1 MLNRDT
7 DYVNVFCR
15 NLPEPVYGYRSG
27 LTVYEE
33 RFLNDTLIAGGW
45 NAAGYPLDV
54 LSSGRT
60 FIDHTLFKW
69 VEICDPSVF
78 HVELDGQCV
87 DYMLEIKDF
96 QTVEM
101 ENGSKESILTLKSK
115 IMPAEIEVHTLLD
128 GTPVLTR
135 WLAIK
140 NNADRPMRLS
150 RLSVF
155 CGALQQ
161 MKRIREK
168 NPEGFSDDIYEI
180 GYFDDPEKEKEG
192 DIVWKPLPRNKT
204 AIGGRFSEGRF
215 RHPAFFLK
223 NKLNGEIFFGQMEWS
238 GGYEI
243 SIGNL
248 VYQSCSDVTITLDMA
263 ITGFSPLRVI
273 EPGEYFVSPR
283 VCIGSLFGTV
293 DDAVNAMYD
302 HIRKS
307 VLNLPEASGD
317 ACLVGS
323 GMGPEHDMS
332 VETTKRFV
340 DQMADCGAELF
351 IVDAGWFCPPGQHR
365 GWFPKVGNWYPDQ
378 DRYPNGINEIVDYV
392 HGKGMK
398 FGLWMEP
405 ERIGCEAPI
414 YEEHK
419 DWYVTTPFWGESG
432 GFLDMTNPDAAAWA
446 EAEIVRVIESYK
458 LDLLRIDYNLPSVYN
473 FYFNNNAIP
482 EGGGVKHFEA
492 VYAMYERLKKRFP
505 KVIFEGCAAGGGR
518 TDLGFLKYF
527 NHTWVSDCQIAPRSL
542 YITNGMTMALPPER
556 VDRLVGGMGSHAHAS
571 LDFQM
576 RNAMFGHM
584 TLNVFSPAAA
594 EWNTQQL
601 GFIKHSVKL
610 YKDFIRPMLP
620 TARMYHHTI
629 DTKTAR
635 RETKLIMELASRERD
650 KAVIGVFALPN
661 AETKSITVYPRGI
674 DFSREYTV
682 TFDNTGDKLVISGRE
697 LMSRGITTL
706 PLSAMTSA
714 LILIE
719 AV

>member
-1 MLNRDT
+1 MLNQDT
-7 DYVNVFCR
+7 AYSNVYCR
-15 NLPEPVYGYRSG
+15 NLPEPVYGFRSG

-33 RFLNDTLIAGGW
+33 RFLNNTLIAGGW
-45 NAAGYPLDV
+45 NASGYPLDV
-54 LSSGRT
+54 LSKVRT

-69 VEICDPSVF
+69 VELCDPSVF
-78 HVELDGQCV
+78 HVDLDGQCV

-96 QTVEM
+96 KTVEM
-101 ENGSKESILTLKSK
+101 ENGSTESILTLKSQL
-115 IMPAEIEVHTLLD
+115 MPAEIEVHTLLD

-140 NNADRPMRLS
+140 NKSDRPMRLS

-155 CGALQQ
+155 SGALQQ
-161 MKRIREK
+161 MKRIRDRD
-168 NPEGFSDDIYEI
+168 PEIVGEDIYEI
-180 GYFDDPEKEKEG
+180 GYFEEDDKEKEG
-192 DIVWKPLPRNKT
+192 MFVWKKLPREKT
-204 AIGGRFSEGRF
+204 SIAGRFSKGRF

-243 SIGNL
+243 NL
-248 VYQSCSDVTITLDMA
+248 NNLIYLSGSDVTITIDMA
-263 ITGFSPLRVI
+263 VRGFSPLRII
-273 EPGEYFVSPR
+273 EPGERFVSPR

-317 ACLVGS
+317 ACLIGS

-332 VETTKRFV
+332 VETTKRFA
-340 DQMADCGAELF
+340 DQMADCGAEVF
-351 IVDAGWFCPPGQHR
+351 IVDAGWFCPLDQTNKWFNRVGAWHPGA
-365 GWFPKVGNWYPDQ
+365 
-378 DRYPNGINEIVDYV
+378 DRYPNGIREIVDYI
-392 HGKGMK
+392 HSKGMK

-405 ERIGCEAPI
+405 ERIGLESPLYEA
-414 YEEHK
+414 HK
-419 DWYVTTPFWGESG
+419 DWYVTAPFWGESG

-446 EAEIVRVIESYK
+446 EAEIARVIESYG
-458 LDLLRIDYNLPSVYN
+458 LDLLRIDYNLP
-473 FYFNNNAIP
+473 AIYCFHLDNTLH
-482 EGGGVKHFEA
+482 EGGAVKHFEA
-492 VYAMYERLKKRFP
+492 VYEMYGRLKKRFP
-505 KVIFEGCAAGGGR
+505 HVIFEGCAAGGGR

-527 NHTWVSDCQIAPRSL
+527 NHTWVSDCQLAPTSL

-556 VDRLVGGMGSHAHAS
+556 VDRLVGGMGSHAYAS

-576 RNAMFGHM
+576 RNTMFGHM

-594 EWNTQQL
+594 EWNMQQL
-601 GFIKHSVKL
+601 NFIKHSVKL

-620 TARMYHHTI
+620 TARMYHHAV
-629 DTKTAR
+629 DTLTAR
-635 RETKLIMELASRERD
+635 KEAKLIMELASRERD

-674 DFSREYTV
+674 DFSKDYTV
-682 TFDNTGDKLVISGRE
+682 TFDNTGDKFVISGRE
-697 LMSRGITTL
+697 LSSCGISTL
-706 PLSAMTSA
+706 PIPAMTSE
-714 LILIE
+714 LILID